1 MDSDTSPSQCPP
13 RRKPWQLLSVR
24 IAIAVTLLGA
34 GMWAYALATAS
45 RQAAVPGGG
54 AGATSL
60 TPGDRSAPPE
70 GERTVDSAG
79 PATLKVG
86 LSFLGGFTIAYLMR
100 KFLRWSLLIV
110 AVIVGVTYVLRKTGV
125 VELPWD
131 QIKGGVES
139 GASWLES
146 QAGSVKTLLTGSL
159 PSAAA
164 ALVGAVIGFL
174 RG

>member
-60 TPGDRSAPPE
+60 TP
-70 GERTVDSAG
+70 AG

-110 AVIVGVTYVLRKTGV
+110 AVIVGLTYVLRKTGV

-146 QAGSVKTLLTGSL
+146 QAGSVKCS
-159 PSAAA
+159 
-164 ALVGAVIGFL
+164 
-174 RG
+174 